1 MSEKLDEALKAQI
14 KIAEKNIL
22 DIESEIS
29 KAKRIG
35 LDVVALESRL
45 KSQKSQVALVKD
57 VYGI

>member
-35 LDVVALESRL
+35 LDVAALETRL